1 VAVPEEVPARHF
13 DTGAPLTLRRG
24 QIGTV
29 VMTYD
34 GSAFE
39 VELSDAQGRAFAML
53 PIQSHRDADRGE
65 IRDRAPR
72 AHEVA
77 FGQRVER
84 PRAGGSAEISRWRQP
99 PDCA

>member
-1 VAVPEEVPARHF
+1 MNTEIQMHDIVALLEEVPARHF

-39 VELSDAQGRAFAML
+39 VEFSDAQGRAFAML
-53 PIQSHRDADRGE
+53 PIPFGTLIVLHDA
-65 IRDRAPR
+65 P
-72 AHEVA
+72 A
-77 FGQRVER
+77 FVT
-84 PRAGGSAEISRWRQP
+84 A
-99 PDCA
+99 

>member
-1 VAVPEEVPARHF
+1 MNSEIRLHDIVALLEEVPAHHF

-39 VELSDAQGRAFAML
+39 VEFSDAQGRAFAML
-53 PIQSHRDADRGE
+53 PIPAGKLIVLHDAPAT
-65 IRDRAPR
+65 ITA
-72 AHEVA
+72 
-77 FGQRVER
+77 
-84 PRAGGSAEISRWRQP
+84 
-99 PDCA
+99 

>member
-1 VAVPEEVPARHF
+1 MHDLVALLQEVPTRHF

-39 VELSDAQGRAFAML
+39 VEFSNAEGRAFALL
-53 PIQSHRDADRGE
+53 PIPARQAHAVAR
-65 IRDRAPR
+65 RACAR
-72 AHEVA
+72 FRFVHS
-77 FGQRVER
+77 FR
-84 PRAGGSAEISRWRQP
+84 SA
-99 PDCA
+99 